1 MFNFFKLVTP
11 VSVDSIVAD
20 FTKVAGQLEALIQT
34 KVSLIENNNKVIDL
48 LSDDNALHDQEIS
61 RAETIKKNINKLLSV

>member
-11 VSVDSIVAD
+11 VSVDSVVAD
-20 FTKVAGQLEALIQT
+20 FNKVSAQLEELIQY
-34 KVSLIENNNKVIDL
+34 KVTLISNNNKVIDVL
-48 LSDDNALHDQEIS
+48 VDDNSLHDQEII

>member
-11 VSVDSIVAD
+11 VSVDTIVAD
-20 FTKVAGQLEALIQT
+20 FNKVVGQLESLIQN
-34 KVSLIENNNKVIDL
+34 KENVIIDNNKIITMLDAENDV
-48 LSDDNALHDQEIS
+48 HTQEIV

>member
-20 FTKVAGQLEALIQT
+20 FTKVAGQLEDLIQT
-34 KVSLIENNNKVIDL
+34 KVTLIENNNKVIDM
-48 LSDDNALHDQEIS
+48 LSDDNALHDQEIA